1 MPFVENTLPRPKM
14 SEDVIPFT
22 EYRRTLSDCLERTK
36 RTHRPLFITQNGRA
50 TTVVMNIAEYEQHEN
65 VIAQYQAHL
74 DRVNLSRDVEIS
86 RREFA
91 EGKGIPHKEAMRQI
105 DEHIKS
111 LYAKRSAAI

>member
-1 MPFVENTLPRPKM
+1 MQFAENTLPRPKM

-22 EYRRTLSDCLERTK
+22 EYRRTLSECLERTK

-50 TTVVMNIAEYEQHEN
+50 TTVVMNIAEYEQHED
-65 VIAQYQAHL
+65 VVSQCQSYL

-91 EGKGIPHKEAMRQI
+91 EGKGIPAREVFDEIRKELLALKKAQ
-105 DEHIKS
+105 
-111 LYAKRSAAI
+111 A

>member
-22 EYRRTLSDCLERTK
+22 EYRRTLSECLERTK

-50 TTVVMNIAEYEQHEN
+50 TTVVMNIAEYEQHED
-65 VIAQYQAHL
+65 VISQYQAHL

-91 EGKGIPHKEAMRQI
+91 EGKGIPSDVVFDRLHKKLMAM
-105 DEHIKS
+105 
-111 LYAKRSAAI
+111 KRKAAAV

>member
-22 EYRRTLSDCLERTK
+22 EYRRTLSDCLEQTK

-50 TTVVMNIAEYEQHEN
+50 TTVVMNISEYEQHEDI
-65 VIAQYQAHL
+65 VSQCQSYL
-74 DRVNLSRDVEIS
+74 DRANLSRDVEIS

-91 EGKGIPHKEAMRQI
+91 EGKGIPHRQVMDEMRKMLLNLKQQR
-105 DEHIKS
+105 EVR
-111 LYAKRSAAI
+111 A

>member
-1 MPFVENTLPRPKM
+1 MLFVENTLPRPKM

-50 TTVVMNIAEYEQHEN
+50 TSYLVDATDFDALMDSIE
-65 VIAQYQAHL
+65 
-74 DRVNLSRDVEIS
+74 LSRDVEIS

-91 EGKGIPHKEAMRQI
+91 EGKGIPLETVSRNV
-105 DEHIKS
+105 
-111 LYAKRSAAI
+111 LAALRKQAASRAAQ

>member
-1 MPFVENTLPRPKM
+1 MQFAENTLPRPKM

-22 EYRRTLSDCLERTK
+22 EYRRTLSECLERTK

-50 TTVVMNIAEYEQHEN
+50 TTVVMNIAEYEQREDL
-65 VIAQYQAHL
+65 ISQCQTHL

-91 EGKGIPHKEAMRQI
+91 EGKGIPNDVVFDRLRKKLMAMKREA
-105 DEHIKS
+105 D
-111 LYAKRSAAI
+111 AV

>member
-1 MPFVENTLPRPKM
+1 MSIAENTLPRPKM

-50 TTVVMNIAEYEQHEN
+50 TTVVMNIAEYEQRED
-65 VIAQYQAHL
+65 VISHCQAQI
-74 DRVNLSRDVEIS
+74 DRVNLTRDVEIS

-91 EGKGIPHKEAMRQI
+91 EGKGIPHRQVMNEMREMLLNFKPQCEI
-105 DEHIKS
+105 
-111 LYAKRSAAI
+111 RT